1 MNVQC
6 NAQCSRARETSN
18 AKSPSVNE
26 MHKPLAEVLDAV
38 TNGLPSPR
46 VPREQL
52 SNPHRDVT
60 VALGEAHLKVRRDKV
75 NSFVE
80 TERPKSELDGNS
92 NVIFRLSA
100 RVDTKSLR
108 GRTWGSRAQTAWG
121 CRGR

>member
-38 TNGLPSPR
+38 TNGLPSPW

-52 SNPHRDVT
+52 TNPHRDVK
-60 VALGEAHLKVRRDKV
+60 VALGEAHLKVRRI
-75 NSFVE
+75 
-80 TERPKSELDGNS
+80 KST
-92 NVIFRLSA
+92 LSLKRSA
-100 RVDTKSLR
+100 QSLSSMAIR
-108 GRTWGSRAQTAWG
+108 M
-121 CRGR
+121 